1 MEKKTIGTFLA
12 ALRKASGM
20 TQKQLAEKLNVS
32 DKAISRWERDECA
45 PDLTLIPVL
54 AEIYG
59 VTADEILRGQRRDP
73 EAPERD
79 IDKTKVTKQRHRL
92 LSATWLR
99 FKVQSIIAI
108 AISIIGLIVASV
120 CNFDLYQA
128 HIGFMAG
135 SVFFLTAAVCQII
148 FLILDHAAIAD
159 PEWTDEAVNDKIR
172 SMVFV
177 TEVVLSFVILL
188 LAACIPLAGIHRAML
203 PFASWLDQCPV
214 YLIIALA
221 GCIVVVMCVNRK
233 LGYKASPKNRLR
245 FRCGTAVGIALVLL
259 MLLHMG
265 LQTVIPQNRHLFVS
279 STKHETRID
288 FLTYI
293 ETPLDPDGA
302 PMEYR
307 YTITE
312 SVDEHGSKE
321 NRLYAFYQSET
332 TGRFH
337 KIDVTQ
343 QETLDPGDGRTPITG
358 YHTTNLTVAHVEVS
372 NTQQLAPIYTFTA
385 DEYARSQELL
395 ELFDRLY
402 PLLYLVALMIAITVY
417 SIKVKKFD
425 R

>member
-32 DKAISRWERDECA
+32 DKAVSRWERDECA

-79 IDKTKVTKQRHRL
+79 TDKAKATKQRHRL

-108 AISIIGLIVASV
+108 AISIIGLIAASV
-120 CNFDLYQA
+120 CNFDLYQG

-135 SVFFLTAAVCQII
+135 CVFFLAAGVCQVI

-159 PEWTDEAVNDKIR
+159 PEWTDEAVNVKIR

-177 TEVVLSFVILL
+177 TEAVLTFITLL
-188 LAACIPLAGIHRAML
+188 LAACIPLAGVHRTKL
-203 PFASWLDQCPV
+203 PFASWMDQCPV
-214 YLIIALA
+214 YLLIALI
-221 GCIVVVMCVNRK
+221 GCIVVVICVNRK

-245 FRCGTAVGIALVLL
+245 FRCGTVLGIALVLL

-265 LQTVIPQNRHLFVS
+265 LQTVLPQYRHILVPC
-279 STKHETRID
+279 TKHETRID

-293 ETPLDPDGA
+293 ETPLDPDGN

-307 YTITE
+307 YTISDQDDDPE
-312 SVDEHGSKE
+312 SSEK
-321 NRLYAFYQSET
+321 RLYAYYQSEA

-337 KIDVTQ
+337 KVDVTQ
-343 QETLDPGDGRTPITG
+343 QEALDPGDGRTPITG
-358 YHTTNLTVAHVEVS
+358 YHTTNLTVAHVEIS
-372 NTQQLAPIYTFTA
+372 NTDTLAPVYTFTH
-385 DEYARSQELL
+385 DQYAHSEDLL
-395 ELFDRLY
+395 RRFEQFY
-402 PLLYLVALMIAITVY
+402 PLIYLLPLAISTIIY
-417 SIKVKKFD
+417 LIQKRKIPN
-425 R
+425 